1 MQFGVLSL
9 ANLDRQK
16 RYLALLR
23 QAVSV
28 DGVRASS
35 LAALEDEIALAE
47 DGKQIYGTE
56 IAIID
61 GRAVIP
67 SVVDPARLDER
78 RAFVGLPPMS
88 EYLRHAESELG
99 MPVDRSALNVR

>member
-67 SVVDPARLDER
+67 SVVDPACDFSR
-78 RAFVGLPPMS
+78 RPRTVPRDS
-88 EYLRHAESELG
+88 
-99 MPVDRSALNVR
+99 